1 MRPTTN
7 FIAALLPFCAAVSF
21 ATLAFAAA
29 GCAGSGFGSEVR
41 TDIKKQMDSAE
52 EEITACYATG
62 LQKNRKLKGRI
73 LVAVKTDPATGRF
86 HRARV
91 KESSL
96 GDKEVEQCVIAAVAA
111 LKLDKPTK
119 TSVEADYPIDFAYR
133 E

>member
-1 MRPTTN
+1 MRPNTT
-7 FIAALLPFCAAVSF
+7 FIAALLLF
-21 ATLAFAAA
+21 TAFAVTGA

-41 TDIKKQMDSAE
+41 TDIKKQMDSAQ

-119 TSVEADYPIDFAYR
+119 TSVEADYPIDFAFR
-133 E
+133 D